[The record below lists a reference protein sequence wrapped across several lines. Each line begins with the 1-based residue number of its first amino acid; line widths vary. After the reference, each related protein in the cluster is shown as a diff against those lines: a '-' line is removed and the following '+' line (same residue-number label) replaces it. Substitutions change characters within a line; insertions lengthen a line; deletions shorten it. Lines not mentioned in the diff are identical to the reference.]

1 MSIASCMPFEKVS
14 ELSRSMIVGGIT
26 SLCFY
31 AGPVAAEM
39 RLEGMAQ
46 GVVGGQRF
54 QLPIIVTIDEP
65 LPGENNPIHV
75 FIGVGQEQDIGS
87 IALYSALPFN
97 TSSGPVTL
105 QYFSIQASDSGISGI
120 LTNPRQAEAA
130 MANIFRGPNI
140 AALTAP
146 PIMQEV
152 YRDVQGPSEMFAAL
166 GNSSFLMAVGND
178 GLIYGEINATGQGLI
193 NIFPAP
199 DVVYQA
205 NFVVRQTN

>member
-1 MSIASCMPFEKVS
+1 MNFGKVA
-14 ELSRSMIVGGIT
+14 ELSRSMIVGGIA
-26 SLCFY
+26 SLCLF
-31 AGPVAAEM
+31 AGSAAAEV

-46 GVVGGQRF
+46 GVVGGQNF
-54 QLPIIVTIDEP
+54 QLPIIITLDDP

-75 FIGVGQEQDIGS
+75 FIGVGQEQNIGG

-97 TSSGPVTL
+97 TSSDSVTL
-105 QYFSIQASDSGISGI
+105 QYFSIQVNDSEISGI

-146 PIMQEV
+146 PIMQEI
-152 YRDVQGPSEMFAAL
+152 YRDVQGSSEMFAIL
-166 GNSSFLMAVGND
+166 ENSSFAMVVGGD
-178 GLIYGEINATGQGLI
+178 GLIYGEINARGTGVI
-193 NIFPAP
+193 NIFPTP

-205 NFVVRQTN
+205 NFIVRKVNSN